1 MPEWGTG
8 AWIELLAALEPM
20 GPILLAMLLGGAIG
34 FERELADRP
43 AGLRTHMLLAGAA
56 ALFFILADELVVH
69 FGNDPYGGLVRT
81 DPIRVV
87 EAVITGVAFLGA
99 GTIFRRGEGAQ
110 INGLTTA
117 ASMLF
122 TAGIGLA
129 CGLHRFVLAI
139 ALTGLTVVVLR
150 VVNRAER
157 RWTD

>member
-1 MPEWGTG
+1 M
-8 AWIELLAALEPM
+8 
-20 GPILLAMLLGGAIG
+20 
-34 FERELADRP
+34 
-43 AGLRTHMLLAGAA
+43 
-56 ALFFILADELVVH
+56 VH
-69 FGNDPYGGLVRT
+69 FGTDTYGELVRT

-99 GTIFRRGEGAQ
+99 GTIFRRGDGAQ
-110 INGLTTA
+110 ITGLTTA

-129 CGLHRFVLAI
+129 CGLHRFVLAV

-150 VVNRAER
+150 AVSMAER